1 MSNRIK
7 PLSED
12 RPRKIKRI
20 EGEITPIQILLNAE
34 ECEKTIAQK
43 ECRYE
48 MKGNLYCMSPYIVQY
63 AIDSSCE
70 TDFTFSDKSIDGKP
84 IVCIDYQDAQETA
97 IALMKRMLI
106 SITPVSEN
114 SYAYTDLSRLLQMSI
129 DSTKPFIEFVWLLGG
144 REVSIY
150 IIEATTV

>member
-7 PLSED
+7 DLPESRPMSKKSKED
-12 RPRKIKRI
+12 F
-20 EGEITPIQILLNAE
+20 
-34 ECEKTIAQK
+34 
-43 ECRYE
+43 RYE
-48 MKGNLYCMSPYIVQY
+48 TKSMLYCMSPYIVQY
-63 AIDSSCE
+63 SIDSLCE
-70 TDFTFSDKSIDGKP
+70 IDFTFSDKSIDGKP

-114 SYAYTDLSRLLQMSI
+114 SYAYMDLSRLLQMSI
-129 DSTKPFIEFVWLLGG
+129 DSTKPFVEFFWLLGG
-144 REVSIY
+144 RLVSIY

>member
-1 MSNRIK
+1 MK
-7 PLSED
+7 LY
-12 RPRKIKRI
+12 K
-20 EGEITPIQILLNAE
+20 
-34 ECEKTIAQK
+34 EKHIRRGKDDSLDFRTLPAFRQPDKSVEKAQK
-43 ECRYE
+43 DSRYE
-48 MKGNLYCMSPYIVQY
+48 MKSELRCMSPYIVQY
-63 AIDSSCE
+63 SIYSSCE
-70 TDFTFSDKSIDGKP
+70 TDFTFSDKSIDDKP